1 MVRVCYTSPWE
12 SFWSNATGHRSAVG
26 TDISQEAAFKAE
38 TEVQMLKL
46 ILDVARAGF
55 LPAN

>member
-1 MVRVCYTSPWE
+1 VRVCYTSPWE